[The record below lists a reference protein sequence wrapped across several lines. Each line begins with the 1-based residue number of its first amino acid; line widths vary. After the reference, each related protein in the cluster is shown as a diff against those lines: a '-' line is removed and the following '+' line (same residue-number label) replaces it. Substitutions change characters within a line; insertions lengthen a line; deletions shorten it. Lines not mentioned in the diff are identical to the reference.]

1 MNIIDDYIKKQIEIS
16 ISLRKTKINL
26 FKKHILW
33 YFIHSLTFIYPEN
46 PTFEDKKIFAE
57 FFVLHLQ
64 NLLPNCRNCKI
75 NYNNHIQEANLDIV
89 FANKK
94 NLTNFFIDM
103 HNKISETKSN
113 NSGINYKQY
122 TYSEVEEIYQKYN
135 FIEYFK
141 EKYNI
146 NIVELIYNNS
156 QQKLIELI
164 LEIQNM

>member
-1 MNIIDDYIKKQIEIS
+1 
-16 ISLRKTKINL
+16 
-26 FKKHILW
+26 
-33 YFIHSLTFIYPEN
+33 
-46 PTFEDKKIFAE
+46 
-57 FFVLHLQ
+57 
-64 NLLPNCRNCKI
+64 
-75 NYNNHIQEANLDIV
+75 
-89 FANKK
+89 
-94 NLTNFFIDM
+94 M